1 MLQLTKVA
9 ELLLEKETISNADIT
24 NLIGGRA
31 FSQGKE
37 YTEYVNAGAGW
48 GKDAA
53 ASDDVNAADGNTSAD
68 GSGMISAAPA

>member
-1 MLQLTKVA
+1 MA
-9 ELLLEKETISNADIT
+9 EFLLEKETISNADIT
-24 NLIGGRA
+24 KLIGGRA

-48 GKDAA
+48 GKVDEDAA
-53 ASDDVNAADGNTSAD
+53 ASDDVSAVDGTTSAD